1 MWPRYVTIAPR
12 LTIHHLIKRL
22 LLTVNAVLLSN
33 VVCAHPAPFTYLD
46 LRVERRRVEVTLV
59 AHVYDL
65 AHELRLEPPTQ
76 LLDAAILNDRRA
88 DLVALLGARLTF
100 GQPAAA
106 VSWTTID
113 RLADRQSIAL
123 TGHVPKPA
131 GALPLHAQIF
141 PYDPAHQTFVNV
153 YEEGSLTLQ
162 TVLDASKTSFV
173 YFSGSTPEGIL
184 AVLRRFAADDV
195 KHVLT
200 GAEHWLILGG
210 LLLVGGGRRLVARIL
225 LALVAADFLTTTLIV
240 FGIAHPSSRPIDPA
254 LALSIV
260 YVGADNLM
268 VRGGHDMRPLIALA
282 FGTLHGLWF
291 GGALAMM
298 DLPKQALVWALASS
312 DLGSLIAH
320 SAAIAVIAGT
330 LVIVRQRGEQVSA
343 WVTRVGSMTVVVVGT
358 YMFVQRVFFPGRW
371 M

>member
-1 MWPRYVTIAPR
+1 MR
-12 LTIHHLIKRL
+12 RL
-22 LLTVNAVLLSN
+22 LLAVSAVLLSN
-33 VVCAHPAPFTYLD
+33 VVCAHTAPFTYLD
-46 LRVERRRVEVTLV
+46 LRVERERVEVTLV

-65 AHELRLEPPTQ
+65 AHELRLEMPTQ
-76 LLDAAILNDRRA
+76 LLDEAILDDRRA

-106 VSWTTID
+106 VSWTTIKS
-113 RLADRQSIAL
+113 LADRQSIAL

-131 GALPLHAQIF
+131 GSLPVHAQIF

-162 TVLDASKTSFV
+162 TILDASKTSFV
-173 YFSGSTPEGIL
+173 YFSGSTPLGIL
-184 AVLRRFAADDV
+184 AVLRRFAADAV
-195 KHVLT
+195 RHVFT
-200 GAEHWLILGG
+200 GAEHWLVLVG

-225 LALVAADFLTTTLIV
+225 LALIAADFLTTALIV
-240 FGIAHPSSRPIDPA
+240 FGFAHPSSRLIDPA

-291 GGALAMM
+291 GGTLAMM
-298 DLPKQALVWALASS
+298 DLPKQALAWSLLST
-312 DLGSLIAH
+312 DLGSIIAH
-320 SAAIAVIAGT
+320 SAAIAVIAGI
-330 LVIVRQRGEQVSA
+330 LVIVRQRGDQVSA
-343 WVTRVGSMTVVVVGT
+343 WITGVGSTAVIVGGA
-358 YMFVQRVFFPGRW
+358 YMFIQRVFFPGRW
-371 M
+371 IWPN